1 MATTKEKKEDQVR
14 AVWILESVREEITS
28 GSGLVSITTDYG
40 KGITD
45 YLRVSVFYS
54 RESEAF
60 GSEGSEVRQSHLTWA
75 IAKQFGYSLRDRSGR
90 WYLAISGGGYSKSYE
105 IALSLARYYGIE
117 KIRYEEA

>member
-1 MATTKEKKEDQVR
+1 MSTKTEQLQDQAR
-14 AVWILESVREEITS
+14 ALDILESVREEITS

-45 YLRVSVFYS
+45 YWRVSVFYS
-54 RESEAF
+54 KD
-60 GSEGSEVRQSHLTWA
+60 GEVRQSHLTWA
-75 IAKQFGYSLRDRSGR
+75 VAKQYGYSLRDRSGR

-117 KIRYEEA
+117 KVRYEEA

>member
-1 MATTKEKKEDQVR
+1 MATKTEQLQDQAR
-14 AVWILESVREEITS
+14 ALDIMESVREEIAS

-54 RESEAF
+54 KD
-60 GSEGSEVRQSHLTWA
+60 GEVRQSHLTWA
-75 IAKQFGYSLRDRSGR
+75 VAKQFGYSLRDRNGR

-105 IALSLARYYGIE
+105 IALSLARYYGVE

>member
-1 MATTKEKKEDQVR
+1 LATVKEKREDQVR
-14 AVWILESVREEITS
+14 ASWILESVREEITS

-54 RESEAF
+54 KD
-60 GSEGSEVRQSHLTWA
+60 GEVRQSHLTWA
-75 IAKQFGYSLRDRSGR
+75 VAKQFGYSLRDRNGR
-90 WYLAISGGGYSKSYE
+90 WYLSISGGGYSKSYE
-105 IALSLARYYGIE
+105 IALSLARFYGVE

>member
-1 MATTKEKKEDQVR
+1 MSTKTEKLQDQER
-14 AVWILESVREEITS
+14 ALWILESVREEITS
-28 GSGLVSITTDYG
+28 GNGLVSITTDYG

-45 YLRVSVFYS
+45 YLRVSVFYTKD
-54 RESEAF
+54 
-60 GSEGSEVRQSHLTWA
+60 GEVRQSHLTWA

-105 IALSLARYYGIE
+105 IALSLARYYGVE

>member
-1 MATTKEKKEDQVR
+1 MTTKTEKLQDQER
-14 AVWILESVREEITS
+14 ALWILESVREQITS

-54 RESEAF
+54 KD
-60 GSEGSEVRQSHLTWA
+60 GEVRQSHLTWA
-75 IAKQFGYSLRDRSGR
+75 IAKQYEYSLRDRNGR

-117 KIRYEEA
+117 KVRYEEA

>member
-1 MATTKEKKEDQVR
+1 MATTTEKLQDQAR
-14 AVWILESVREEITS
+14 ALDILESVREEITS
-28 GSGLVSITTDYG
+28 GNGLVSITTDYG

-54 RESEAF
+54 KD
-60 GSEGSEVRQSHLTWA
+60 GEVRQSHLTWA
-75 IAKQFGYSLRDRSGR
+75 IAKQYGYSLRDRSGR

-105 IALSLARYYGIE
+105 IALSLARYYGVE